1 MSLQVKY
8 SPVLAL
14 AQELK
19 VQNLNVS
26 EEAGK
31 LKLAGST
38 NTAYEKNQIWDKIK
52 EVGGEG
58 QSEVNADLK
67 VLNTDYYHIHTVE
80 SGENL
85 SKISKHYFRDANKYM
100 NIFNANKDQLTNPD
114 MIKVGQKLKI
124 PNP

>member
-8 SPVLAL
+8 SPVLTL

-19 VQNLNVS
+19 LLALNVK

-31 LKLAGST
+31 LKLSGT
-38 NTAYEKNQIWDKIK
+38 VNTPYEKNKIWDKIK

-58 QSEVNADLK
+58 QTEVSADLK
-67 VLNTDYYHIHTVE
+67 VLNTEYFHLHTVE

-85 SKISKHYFRDANKYM
+85 SKISKQYYKDANKYM
-100 NIFNANKDQLTNPD
+100 KIFEANKDQLTNPD
-114 MIKVGQKLKI
+114 KIQVGQRLKI

>member
-1 MSLQVKY
+1 MSLQLKY

-19 VQNLNVS
+19 LQALNVK

-31 LKLAGST
+31 LNLSGT
-38 NTAYEKNQIWDKIK
+38 VNTPYEKNKIWDKIK

-58 QSEVNADLK
+58 QTEVSADIK
-67 VLNTDYYHIHTVE
+67 VLNTEYFHLHTVE
-80 SGENL
+80 SGESL
-85 SKISKHYFRDANKYM
+85 SKISKHYYKDANKYM
-100 NIFNANKDQLTNPD
+100 QIFNANKDQLTNPD
-114 MIKVGQKLKI
+114 MIKVGQKIKI

>member
-8 SPVLAL
+8 NPVLAL

-19 VQNLNVS
+19 LQALNVK

-31 LKLAGST
+31 LNLSGT
-38 NTAYEKNQIWDKIK
+38 VNTPYEKNKIWDKIK

-58 QSEVNADLK
+58 QTEVSADIK
-67 VLNTDYYHIHTVE
+67 VLNTEYFHSHTVE
-80 SGENL
+80 SGESL
-85 SKISKHYFRDANKYM
+85 SKISKHYYKDANKYM
-100 NIFNANKDQLTNPD
+100 QIFNANKDQLTNPD
-114 MIKVGQKLKI
+114 MIKVGQKIKI

>member
-19 VQNLNVS
+19 VQNISVS

-31 LKLAGST
+31 LKLAGTT

-58 QSEVNADLK
+58 QSEISADLK
-67 VLNTDYYHIHTVE
+67 VLNTDFYHIHIVE

-85 SKISKHYFRDANKYM
+85 SKISKHYFKDANKYM

-114 MIKVGQKLKI
+114 MIKVGQQLKI

>member
-8 SPVLAL
+8 SPVLSL
-14 AQELK
+14 AKELK
-19 VQNLNVS
+19 IQGLNVK
-26 EEAGK
+26 EDAGK
-31 LKLAGST
+31 LNFSGT
-38 NTAYEKNQIWDKIK
+38 VNTQYEKNKIWDKIK

-58 QSEVNADLK
+58 QKEVSADIK
-67 VLNTDYYHIHTVE
+67 VLNADYYHLHTVE

-85 SKISKHYFRDANKYM
+85 SKISKQYYKDAKSYM
-100 NIFNANKDQLTNPD
+100 KIFEANKDQLTNPD